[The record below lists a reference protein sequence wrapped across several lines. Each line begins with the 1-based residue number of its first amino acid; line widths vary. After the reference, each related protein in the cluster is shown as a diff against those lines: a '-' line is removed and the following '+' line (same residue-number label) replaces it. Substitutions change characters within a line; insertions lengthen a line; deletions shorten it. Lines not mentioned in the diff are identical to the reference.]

1 LYQESA
7 ALDDKKPP
15 ARQVT
20 LSSAS
25 QSDCEE
31 EEEPKNNEPDNE
43 VAPQSV
49 ARKGGNSNGA
59 LDDKKLPAR
68 RVTLSPI
75 FKSESGEEEESENEE
90 MASRQSVAR
99 KRHFPSDSE
108 EGSDDATT
116 PSPRISKIKSQ
127 KARKKYA
134 RLEQQAWLGGG
145 DEEFSADDDS
155 NDEDSDLEAEEGF
168 HRYELEP
175 TPSRRQSTLDFW
187 HSSSNTCGLDARAA
201 M

>member
-7 ALDDKKPP
+7 ALDDKKKPR
-15 ARQVT
+15 ARQIT

-68 RVTLSPI
+68 RVTLSPV
-75 FKSESGEEEESENEE
+75 FKSQSE
-90 MASRQSVAR
+90 
-99 KRHFPSDSE
+99 
-108 EGSDDATT
+108 
-116 PSPRISKIKSQ
+116 
-127 KARKKYA
+127 
-134 RLEQQAWLGGG
+134 
-145 DEEFSADDDS
+145 
-155 NDEDSDLEAEEGF
+155 
-168 HRYELEP
+168 
-175 TPSRRQSTLDFW
+175 
-187 HSSSNTCGLDARAA
+187 
-201 M
+201 